1 VQVLGT
7 PVESIIW
14 TEDRAIFKEKIL
26 EAGSFVAFSFA
37 VTNTTDALDAGK
49 KVGYPVLVRAA
60 FALGGLGSGFAKDE
74 AELREL
80 AEKAFASGTP
90 QLLVEKSL
98 RGWKEV
104 EFEVVRDK
112 RDNCITVCNMEN
124 FDPVGVHT
132 GESIVVAPSQTLN
145 NAELM
150 MLRSAS
156 IRIIRSLK
164 IVGECNIQYAL
175 NPESMEYIV
184 IEVNPRLTRS
194 SALASKATGY
204 PLAFVAAKLSL
215 GIDLDEIVNS
225 VTSNTTAFFEPALDY
240 VVVKIPRWDL
250 LKFERADR
258 RIGSAMKSVGEVMG
272 IGRTLPE
279 AFQKAMRMTGRT
291 KHGFRP
297 TRLSEGKPNEAKLA
311 EELAVPTDA
320 RIFAIARAMYSGL
333 SVDWVA
339 SHSRVDKWFLYQL
352 ERVVKWAQWLDTV
365 TLNLVTRESMLAL
378 KQLGFSDG
386 QIADHL
392 QTSEKAV
399 RFARQGFG
407 VYPRVKVIDTLA
419 AEYPAVTN
427 YLYMSYLGVESDVGP
442 SDKGIMVLGS
452 GVYRIGNSVEFDYC
466 TVMTARTMR
475 EEGYR
480 TIIVNFNPETVSTD
494 YDESDKLYFEEISL
508 ERVLDIYELEGALGI
523 VASMGGQTPQ
533 NLVVPLHEN
542 GVRILGTH
550 PDQIDN
556 AENRQKF
563 SALLDRV
570 GVDQPVRAL
579 TRIR

>member
-1 VQVLGT
+1 MQVLGT

>member
-1 VQVLGT
+1 MQVLGT

-184 IEVNPRLTRS
+184 IEVNPRLSRS

-320 RIFAIARAMYSGL
+320 RIYAIARAMYSGL

-352 ERVVKWAQWLDTV
+352 ERVVKWAQWLDKV

>member
-184 IEVNPRLTRS
+184 IEVNPRLSRS

-533 NLVVPLHEN
+533 NLVVPLH
-542 GVRILGTH
+542 
-550 PDQIDN
+550 
-556 AENRQKF
+556 
-563 SALLDRV
+563 
-570 GVDQPVRAL
+570 
-579 TRIR
+579 